1 MAFNYQQGNP
11 FAAMGDPNDPNGLAA
26 LNGGQPPGVGQFA
39 ALGNAQPQQAP
50 SPGLP
55 NPAQNTG
62 VAGPNAGAGGVAPMA
77 QADPAAGYTADQFGQ
92 WYKGQ
97 YGADLNQDQ
106 WAQVGSAVGAPTG
119 PNGQYSADQY
129 TAGQKVAQGFQVQ
142 PAFFPEFQ
150 PPSYEASP
158 AYQPPPKFQAPTM
171 EQAMADSGYQ
181 FATKQGIGA
190 IMAGA
195 ASRGV
200 ARTGGTMKGLID
212 YGQQAATQQY
222 DKVYNRAADQYAQ
235 DYQIGRDAWGVN
247 DATRRDARDFNYKGA
262 SDKFNAG
269 FRARELQ
276 FADLYSRWRD
286 NLNVNTQLALAD

>member
-1 MAFNYQQGNP
+1 MAFNYQQGVAQ
-11 FAAMGDPNDPNGLAA
+11 FGALGDPN
-26 LNGGQPPGVGQFA
+26 QPPQGGVGQFA
-39 ALGNAQPQQAP
+39 ALGTAQPQQAP

-62 VAGPNAGAGGVAPMA
+62 VAGPNAGAGGV
-77 QADPAAGYTADQFGQ
+77 QQDPAAAGYTADQFGQ

-129 TAGQKVAQGFQVQ
+129 TAGQKVAQGFQAQ

-158 AYQPPPKFQAPTM
+158 AYQAPAKFQAPTM
-171 EQAMADSGYQ
+171 EQALNDPGYQ
-181 FATKQGIGA
+181 FATQQGIGA
-190 IMAGA
+190 LMNSA
-195 ASRGV
+195 AAKGL
-200 ARTGGTMKGLID
+200 ARTGGTAKGLID
-212 YGQQAATQQY
+212 YGQQAAAQQY
-222 DKVYNRAADQYAQ
+222 DKVYNRAANEYAQ

-247 DATRRDARDFNYKGA
+247 DAARRDARDFNYKGA

-269 FRARELQ
+269 FRAKELA
-276 FADLYSRWRD
+276 FEDLFRRWNS